1 MRYDINS
8 SSAIKT
14 VEFDMTNT
22 TVGVTF
28 TSNDTLYRYNVSGDF
43 DQIKDSIIETMQDE
57 EKSLGSYINR
67 LIRNDTLQLM
77 NQI

>member
-14 VEFDMTNT
+14 VEFDFDAA

-28 TSNDTLYRYNVSGDF
+28 TSSDTLYRYNVSGDY
-43 DQIKDSIIETMQDE
+43 DQVKDSIVETMQDE